1 MSFFKKFWDWLT
13 AATPSS
19 EVPTAPVEAEKV
31 SVAPTFDEVKPDTFE
46 PEVKVDSAV
55 VATYAEAPAPAP
67 APAPVAPV
75 AVEAPKKAEKPVT
88 KKTAAKIVPAK
99 KQPVKKTPAKQ
110 PTGKK
115 SPAKKPAKK

>member
-55 VATYAEAPAPAP
+55 VATYAEAPAP
-67 APAPVAPV
+67 VAPV

-110 PTGKK
+110 PAGKK